1 MAFLSQA
8 SRIRCK
14 QPDGRHPGFS
24 VIWQISLF
32 VLPILLCCIPLIRA
46 QSEGPTEY
54 QVKAAFVYNFAK
66 FVEWPTDAFSDSS
79 APLRFCVL
87 GESLVGPD
95 LSQITQG
102 KVIGGHPIQ
111 VLQNSRN
118 LRDCHVLFISA
129 SHNVAIKDIQE
140 GLRGVPVLT
149 VGESRDFAAQGGMI
163 GFVMEN
169 ARVRFEVNLQAAKQM
184 RLNISSKLLSLAK
197 MVLT

>member
-1 MAFLSQA
+1 VAFLSQA

-14 QPDGRHPGFS
+14 QPDGGHPGFS
-24 VIWQISLF
+24 VICRISLF
-32 VLPILLCCIPLIRA
+32 CLPILLCCIPPIRA

-87 GESLVGPD
+87 GESLVSPD

-102 KVIGGHPIQ
+102 KLIGGHPIQ

-129 SHNVAIKDIQE
+129 SHNVAVKDIQE

-197 MVLT
+197 KVLT

>member
-1 MAFLSQA
+1 MAFLSHA

-14 QPDGRHPGFS
+14 EPDRRYPGFS
-24 VIWQISLF
+24 VIWEISL
-32 VLPILLCCIPLIRA
+32 LCLLILLFSSPPIRA

-66 FVEWPTDAFSDSS
+66 FVEWPTDAFRDSS

-95 LSQITQG
+95 LNQITQG

-129 SHNVAIKDIQE
+129 SHNVAMKDVQE
-140 GLRGVPVLT
+140 GLRGAPVLT

-163 GFVMEN
+163 GFVVEN

-197 MVLT
+197 KVLT